1 MKRDYAFVVSFT
13 RSIFY
18 ICEHSGALPLF
29 SCENSIIDF
38 TNMDVPLLVSALIS
52 C

>member
-13 RSIFY
+13 HSIFF
-18 ICEHSGALPLF
+18 ICEGSSALPLL

-38 TNMDVPLLVSALIS
+38 TNMDVPLLVSALTS

>member
-1 MKRDYAFVVSFT
+1 MKRDYAFVVSST
-13 RSIFY
+13 HSIFY
-18 ICEHSGALPLF
+18 ISQGSALLLF

-38 TNMDVPLLVSALIS
+38 TNMDVPLLVSALTS